1 MIIELQ
7 GIAMKTHYRKW
18 STVLAAGAILI
29 LFFGLNAHQALADG
43 HGSFSDASLQGSY
56 GCRSAAGFIN
66 VLPGVVNPPG
76 LNVAGLERLVFD
88 GAGNLTGTETFNVIF
103 KIFCNYSA
111 SGTYSVRADGT
122 GSMEATQ
129 TLQPSDPNCNQ
140 GTLQNRI
147 LLVGPTS
154 DHFFM
159 VDSSSISFECT
170 AQH

>member
-1 MIIELQ
+1 
-7 GIAMKTHYRKW
+7 MKTQYRKH
-18 STVLAAGAILI
+18 TAVLAAAL
-29 LFFGLNAHQALADG
+29 LALFGLNARRALAETV
-43 HGSFSDASLQGSY
+43 GSFADASLHGSY
-56 GCRSAAGFIN
+56 SCRSATGFIN
-66 VLPGVVNPPG
+66 VAPGVVNPPG
-76 LNVAGLERLVFD
+76 LNVAALERLVFD
-88 GAGNLTGTETFNVIF
+88 GAGNLTETETFNVIF

-140 GTLQNRI
+140 GTPQNRI

-159 VDSSSISFECT
+159 VDSSSITFECT